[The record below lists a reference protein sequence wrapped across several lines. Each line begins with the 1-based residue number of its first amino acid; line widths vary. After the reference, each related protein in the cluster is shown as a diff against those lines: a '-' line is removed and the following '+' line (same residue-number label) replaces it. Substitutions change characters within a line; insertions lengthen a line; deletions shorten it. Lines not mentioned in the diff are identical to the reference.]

1 MIKALNV
8 TKKFGDL
15 TVVNNL
21 SLSVQPGEIFGFLGL
36 NGAGKTTTLRMLSG
50 IIPPTSGEISI
61 GNFDIVSQ
69 PREAKQITGFIP
81 DRPHLYPKLTGLEMI
96 LFCAELY
103 GIPYKVACER
113 AEKLLHKF
121 GLSAWSNQLTETYSH
136 GMKQRLATASALVH
150 EPKVLI
156 VDEPMV
162 GLDPFGAKELKKLFR
177 ELAAS
182 GTTIMLST
190 HSLNVAEE
198 LADRI
203 AIIKT
208 GNVIA
213 TGTLA
218 ELRSGTGQ
226 AKASLE
232 ELFLNLTEAD
242 GVTHMQDS

>member
-1 MIKALNV
+1 MIRADNISKR
-8 TKKFGDL
+8 FGEL
-15 TVVNNL
+15 TVVKDL
-21 SLSVQPGEIFGFLGL
+21 TLSVNQGEIFGFLGL

-50 IIPPTSGEISI
+50 IVPPTSGEIFI
-61 GNFDIVSQ
+61 GEHNLKTHPQ
-69 PREAKQITGFIP
+69 EAKQITGFIP
-81 DRPHLYPKLTGLEMI
+81 DRPHLYPKLTGLEML

-103 GIPYKVACER
+103 GVAYKDACTRSEQ
-113 AEKLLHKF
+113 LLEKF
-121 GLSAWSNQLTETYSH
+121 GLSAWRDQLTETYSH

-177 ELAAS
+177 DLAGS
-182 GTTIMLST
+182 GTTILLST

-213 TGTLA
+213 TGTLN
-218 ELRSGTGQ
+218 ELRSGAGKD
-226 AKASLE
+226 KATLE
-232 ELFLNLTEAD
+232 DLFLSLTNAD
-242 GVTHMQDS
+242 GVTYMQE

>member
-1 MIKALNV
+1 MIQALNV
-8 TKKFGDL
+8 TKKFGEL

-21 SLSVQPGEIFGFLGL
+21 SLSVQKGEIFGFLGL

-50 IIPPTSGEISI
+50 IIPPSSGEIAI
-61 GNFDIVSQ
+61 GGFNIITH
-69 PREAKQITGFIP
+69 PREAKTITGFIP
-81 DRPHLYPKLTGLEMI
+81 DRPHLYPKLTGLEMM
-96 LFCAELY
+96 LFCAEMY
-103 GIPYKVACER
+103 GIPYKEACER
-113 AEKLLHKF
+113 SEQLLTKF
-121 GLSAWSNQLTETYSH
+121 GLGAWRDQLTETYSH

-150 EPKVLI
+150 KPQVLI

-182 GTTIMLST
+182 GTTILLST

-218 ELRSGTGQ
+218 ELRSGAGQ
-226 AKASLE
+226 HHASLE
-232 ELFLNLTEAD
+232 EIFLSVTNAD
-242 GVTHMQDS
+242 GITYMQE